1 MSIPAA
7 PPHVPDPEPQ
17 ISPDRVPFG
26 PDLRAAELAF
36 VRDSLR
42 DSYAHLEAKQQQWGV
57 DLDQLFSHYEP
68 EIRAADTWATYEQ
81 VMVAFV
87 SEMHD
92 AHVAWR
98 RKRGKSE
105 SKRHLVRI
113 GIDSRFVGSSLYI
126 TSVWQGSP
134 AEVAK
139 LAVGDQIVSI
149 DGIGVDKRLA
159 AIADLRSWSRLE
171 AARYDFALQWP
182 ASRIP
187 ADQATKERS
196 LGRAK
201 PDGSVELVT
210 VAADATKRPGGKAAN
225 VELEPHGSVF
235 VLRVRD
241 LDGSNKKFVALIEPL
256 FEQLLA
262 SQHGLVVDLRA
273 DDGGFESNAQ
283 SIATRLVAR
292 PTVGGSMRVKL
303 SDRARAAHA
312 QWKTLAEDPQRPG
325 WSVEQKLEVQGKAAK
340 PYAGKIAVIID
351 EGCRSSCES
360 LALLLKAAGARL
372 IGQQTGGASG
382 APITITLPQSNAT
395 VTIPARAMFD
405 LSGTPLEGRGVLP
418 DDVVDFTL
426 ADITA
431 RRDPQLAAGLA
442 YACERKG
449 ACP

>member
-1 MSIPAA
+1 MSIPSA
-7 PPHVPDPEPQ
+7 PPHVPEPEAQ
-17 ISPDRVPFG
+17 TSPDQVPFG

-36 VRDSLR
+36 VRDALR

-68 EIRAADTWATYEQ
+68 EIRAADTWSKYEQ

-113 GIDSRFVGSSLYI
+113 GIDSRFVGSALYV
-126 TSVWQGSP
+126 TNVWQGSP
-134 AEVAK
+134 ADVAG

-149 DGIGVDKRLA
+149 DGIGVDKRVAGL
-159 AIADLRSWSRLE
+159 ADLRSWSRLE
-171 AARYDFALQWP
+171 AARYDFAQQWP

-187 ADQATKERS
+187 ADQATKERV
-196 LGRAK
+196 LGRAR
-201 PDGSVELVT
+201 PDGSVELVH
-210 VAADATKRPGGKAAN
+210 VPADATKRPGGKGAN
-225 VELEPHGSVF
+225 VELEPRGPVF
-235 VLRVRD
+235 VLHVRD
-241 LDGSNKKFVALIEPL
+241 LDGLNKKFVALIEPL
-256 FEQLLA
+256 LDQITA
-262 SQHGLVVDLRA
+262 SPHGLVVDLRG
-273 DDGGFESNAQ
+273 DDGGFENNAQ
-283 SIATRLVAR
+283 SIATRVVAK
-292 PTVGGSMRVKL
+292 PTVGGAMRVKL
-303 SDRARAAHA
+303 SERARATHA
-312 QWKTLAEDPQRPG
+312 QWKNLAGDPQRPG

-340 PYAGKIAVIID
+340 PYAGKIAAIID

-360 LALLLKAAGARL
+360 LALLLHAAGARL

-382 APITITLPQSNAT
+382 APITFTLPHSNAT

-405 LSGTPLEGRGVLP
+405 LAGTPLEGRGVIP
-418 DDVVDFTL
+418 DEVVDYTL

-442 YACERKG
+442 YVCEHKG
-449 ACP
+449 ACL